1 MQAFYEKFDKTCMDI
16 PVFKYY
22 EPFGFFQRIS
32 TASNEDIVTIKEKMA
47 NRAMLYQKEI
57 EPEIKNIKQIK
68 QIIDDY
74 TKNKENSIKIVMLKE
89 FAKELGAI
97 CDKYRM
103 PLFGNKKE
111 ENDNEKN
118 KTAAI

>member
-1 MQAFYEKFDKTCMDI
+1 
-16 PVFKYY
+16 
-22 EPFGFFQRIS
+22 
-32 TASNEDIVTIKEKMA
+32 
-47 NRAMLYQKEI
+47 MLYQKEI